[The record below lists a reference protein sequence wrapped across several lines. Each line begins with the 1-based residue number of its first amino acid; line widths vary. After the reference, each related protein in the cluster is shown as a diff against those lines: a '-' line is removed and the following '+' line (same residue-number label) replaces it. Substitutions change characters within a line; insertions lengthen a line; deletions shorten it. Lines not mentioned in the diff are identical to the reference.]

1 VSSTAHRLAPIEGLR
16 ACAALGV
23 VWIHC
28 WTFTGNPGL
37 TLGINWARPLAIVGQ
52 GVDLFFVISG
62 FCMYLAYARVADA
75 LTLRGYGRFL
85 KRRWLRIAPAYYL
98 VVLACFAGRWWL
110 TDELAVRALL
120 SHLTFS
126 NLLLHQ
132 PSLAS
137 PFWSLD
143 TEAQFYVLLPPILYA
158 MRRWGSR
165 RALTVLIVAG
175 VGVRLA
181 DAYGA
186 FGPPAGL
193 EGLIPA
199 HIVEFAWGIAVAVA
213 HTGGT
218 RLPAWLRGARGVL
231 IALALAY
238 AGRVLRSHEIM
249 SLGGVG
255 TTARALA
262 DPIMTCGFAGLLW
275 SALHVESPLHR
286 PLSTAPMRR
295 LGRWSYS
302 LYLTH
307 WWIATWVSAQVRAR
321 LGDQLWTTAAAF
333 ACTLAIVVPVSWLL
347 YSWVEAPYFA
357 WREQRKPAV
366 A

>member
-1 VSSTAHRLAPIEGLR
+1 MTRIAPIEGLR

-37 TLGINWARPLAIVGQ
+37 SWGINWARPLAIVGQ

-62 FCMYLAYARVADA
+62 FCMYLAYARVEDA

-98 VVLACFAGRWWL
+98 VVFACFAGRWLL
-110 TDELAVRALL
+110 TDELAVRALVTHLSFTNLL
-120 SHLTFS
+120 SHS
-126 NLLLHQ
+126 

-143 TEAQFYVLLPPILYA
+143 TEAQFYLLLPVILYA
-158 MRRWGSR
+158 LRAWGPR
-165 RALTVLIVAG
+165 RALGVLIVGG

-181 DAYGA
+181 DAYGF

-213 HTGGT
+213 HTRGVQ
-218 RLPAWLRGARGVL
+218 LPALLRGPRGVL
-231 IALALAY
+231 IALGVAY
-238 AGRVLRSHEIM
+238 AGRLLRTHEVM
-249 SLGGVG
+249 SIAGIG

-275 SALHVESPLHR
+275 SALDLESPLHR
-286 PLSTAPMRR
+286 PLSVPAMRH

-302 LYLTH
+302 IYLTH
-307 WWIATWVSAQVRAR
+307 WWIATWISAQVREL
-321 LGDQLWTTAAAF
+321 LGTHFATTVAAF
-333 ACTLAIVVPVSWLL
+333 ACTLAVVVPLSWRL
-347 YSWVEAPYFA
+347 YTWVEEPYFA
-357 WREQRKPAV
+357 WRDPGERSAG
-366 A
+366 